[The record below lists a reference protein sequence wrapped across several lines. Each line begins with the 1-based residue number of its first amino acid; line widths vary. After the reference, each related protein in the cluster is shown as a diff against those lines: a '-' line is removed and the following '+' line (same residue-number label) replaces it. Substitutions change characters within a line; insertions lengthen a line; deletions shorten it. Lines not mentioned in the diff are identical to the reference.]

1 LFGAIDTVATWAAA
15 EENWIVIVPDTAVD
29 DFMQLLRELAINL
42 QAFGGCILQI
52 NITLVQ
58 SNTSS

>member
-1 LFGAIDTVATWAAA
+1 LFGAIDTVATWAPA

-29 DFMQLLRELAINL
+29 DFMHLLRVLAINR
-42 QAFGGCILQI
+42 QSFGGSILEI

-58 SNTSS
+58 LISI